1 MLQPK
6 SINLL
11 ENINLWLQLGNFLPH
26 YKRVIFIPIL
36 LLGAE
41 VLGFDLILTV
51 PTAFELFTFI
61 LSVAMIAAM
70 VAVALL
76 LWRHVPRQELL
87 LLGLF
92 LGACMYIVI
101 LMTYQTPRM
110 STLLSHS
117 GLGAALSP
125 WLIWLVVLVVSCFF
139 TFRAITALRASLLMS
154 ALTLGGAGVIFFQM
168 RWTGFDIAH
177 DLITLTAAIAM
188 IMLFVYQMAR
198 TQERSSQTD
207 FLTGLPNRMRC
218 YDVLDYELQR
228 AARSNTLF
236 AVILFDLDH
245 FKKVNDQYGHPTGDA
260 VLCDFANFV
269 QQHIRRAD
277 TLARWGGEEFILIM
291 PGTDLASG
299 RLKADHLRQQIKNR
313 AFTNG
318 IRISSSF
325 GVTAYYMRDTNA
337 TLLERADAALYR
349 AKANGRNC
357 VETE

>member
-101 LMTYQTPRM
+101 LMAYQMPRM
-110 STLLSHS
+110 SALPSHS

-154 ALTLGGAGVIFFQM
+154 ALTLGGAGVIFS
-168 RWTGFDIAH
+168 RCDGPG
-177 DLITLTAAIAM
+177 LTS
-188 IMLFVYQMAR
+188 R
-198 TQERSSQTD
+198 TT
-207 FLTGLPNRMRC
+207 
-218 YDVLDYELQR
+218 
-228 AARSNTLF
+228 
-236 AVILFDLDH
+236 
-245 FKKVNDQYGHPTGDA
+245 
-260 VLCDFANFV
+260 
-269 QQHIRRAD
+269 
-277 TLARWGGEEFILIM
+277 
-291 PGTDLASG
+291 
-299 RLKADHLRQQIKNR
+299 
-313 AFTNG
+313 
-318 IRISSSF
+318 
-325 GVTAYYMRDTNA
+325 
-337 TLLERADAALYR
+337 
-349 AKANGRNC
+349 
-357 VETE
+357 